1 MRSHILSAYS
11 RKGSMFVP
19 IAVSESGSGQ
29 RVKMLSEA
37 MVAVF
42 RLQLQSAMLTSD
54 DPDFQEA
61 AMLVLGGL
69 GHRAERN

>member
-1 MRSHILSAYS
+1 MRVYS
-11 RKGSMFVP
+11 RKGYMFMPVVL
-19 IAVSESGSGQ
+19 AEAKCGD
-29 RVKMLSEA
+29 RVRVLSEA

-42 RLQLQSAMLTSD
+42 KLQLQSAMLTTE

-69 GHRAERN
+69 GHRCELN